1 MQARSSCLFH
11 LHQVLPLS
19 EENSDLSILSVRDS
33 SSGHELEQAPVVT
46 GFQAHL
52 FEFKL
57 DTLTNSMLKMS
68 DSLARLARPHG
79 ALLDSEEED
88 TLREEGGQSGFD
100 PTERIRSEETNLESG
115 ELPYEDLFKDTED
128 CGPKVNEGVAK
139 RINSACT
146 KRPAKEHFS
155 SI

>member
-1 MQARSSCLFH
+1 MPFPSS
-11 LHQVLPLS
+11 VGKDLPLL

-33 SSGHELEQAPVVT
+33 SSGHEIEQAPVAT

-52 FEFKL
+52 FESKL

-88 TLREEGGQSGFD
+88 ALREEGGQSEFD
-100 PTERIRSEETNLESG
+100 PTERILINLMG
-115 ELPYEDLFKDTED
+115 LFFLTR
-128 CGPKVNEGVAK
+128 K
-139 RINSACT
+139 RNSLISQFRRCY
-146 KRPAKEHFS
+146 KNGCY
-155 SI
+155 